1 MINILLLIFFYI
13 YNLDWQQFVTN
24 KLWAWEQMNIQWA
37 TNFTGEVDIIY
48 YDDMI
53 EDVEG
58 TLRKT
63 LKFINFP
70 VNEVILFCITSLHK

>member
-1 MINILLLIFFYI
+1 
-13 YNLDWQQFVTN
+13 
-24 KLWAWEQMNIQWA
+24 MNIQWSF
-37 TNFTGEVDIIY
+37 NFTGAVHTIY

-58 TLRKT
+58 TLRNI

-70 VNEVILFCITSLHK
+70 VNEVSL